1 MQKGARRER
10 DSAGGDSASQSTA
23 VPGRLLRCTKTS
35 KPLVTMII
43 QTALTQLYPHNAQNR
58 KMHSCAEEMVAYFK
72 DEKLFTA
79 LGFQPMTHETLMDW
93 LKEIPAERKGRR
105 EQTRVRAIAHHPL
118 TAAPPRFDR
127 RARAPSPLA
136 SQTGAGD
143 DPTGGDGD
151 AAISPLDALLDEYLD
166 EWKKQ
171 SEAKVAAKTAPVD
184 PVRARNAEEVVACA
198 NRGRKRPATVSLLGD
213 DEEEEEEQSPSA
225 SGKGSKPRNALAK
238 FDQLGEG
245 LLELTAQSNDIRKD
259 RFGPDR
265 YLSAPRMIGTE
276 QSCRSNMPASPWSR
290 HKKSIIVA

>member
-105 EQTRVRAIAHHPL
+105 EQTR
-118 TAAPPRFDR
+118 
-127 RARAPSPLA
+127 
-136 SQTGAGD
+136 TGAGD